1 MGVFNFYN
9 NIVTILKK
17 RFNLNFFRTRYNDS
31 IRTKSWKAPFL
42 SDESGKEKNMVTVVT
57 NEDDF
62 CDKATQLLAVFAR
75 DNKDNLARIHTKAVE
90 TFGIIGLSFYLEEY
104 YHLLCSWGI
113 QSSVTMKVIKASI
126 EDISV

>member
-1 MGVFNFYN
+1 M
-9 NIVTILKK
+9 TQSEQ
-17 RFNLNFFRTRYNDS
+17 NL
-31 IRTKSWKAPFL
+31 
-42 SDESGKEKNMVTVVT
+42 EKHHSYRMRVERGRKMVTVVT

-113 QSSVTMKVIKASI
+113 QGSVTMKVIKASI